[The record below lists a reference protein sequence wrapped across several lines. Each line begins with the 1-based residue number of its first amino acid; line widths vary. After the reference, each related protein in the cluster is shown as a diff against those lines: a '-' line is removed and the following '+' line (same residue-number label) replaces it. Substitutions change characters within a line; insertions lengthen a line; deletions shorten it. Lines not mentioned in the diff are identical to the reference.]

1 MSIKSR
7 IGALLTPVLMIFSPG
22 AAAVSVTVGEP
33 APDFQLPD
41 QHGKTHSL
49 ADYRGRWLVIYFYP
63 KDDTPGCTTE
73 ACAFRDDLY
82 HLRQMNVAL
91 LGVSTDD
98 VNSHKEFAEKYH
110 LPFSLLSD
118 KDGSVAGAYGSL
130 TRLGPLKF
138 AKRHSFIIDPDGRV
152 AKIYRHVDAKTH
164 SRQIIADLQALG
176 AGAQD
181 AG

>member
-1 MSIKSR
+1 MSINNR
-7 IGALLTPVLMIFSPG
+7 IGALLTPLLLIFSPG
-22 AAAVSVTVGEP
+22 AAAVPVTVGEP
-33 APDFQLPD
+33 PPDFRLPD

-73 ACAFRDDLY
+73 ACAFRDDVY
-82 HLRQMNVAL
+82 QLRRMNVAL

-130 TRLGPLKF
+130 TKIGPLKF

-152 AKIYRHVDAKTH
+152 AKIYRSVDAKTH